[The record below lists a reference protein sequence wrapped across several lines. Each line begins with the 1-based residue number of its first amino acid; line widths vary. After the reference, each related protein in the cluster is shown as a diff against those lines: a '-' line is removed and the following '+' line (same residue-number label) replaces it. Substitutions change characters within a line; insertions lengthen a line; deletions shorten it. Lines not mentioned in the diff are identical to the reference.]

1 MKLVKIC
8 KLTRSMSCVNHTL
21 HGSESTA
28 SVPSRPPFHR
38 SNRPCWGSR
47 SPSLGFLDLFP
58 EGWKFWIRTSYDKEK
73 EQDHWYSQRSLPVM
87 HVESSAWIWG
97 LQFVTCNNLLSKH
110 RVERIWFEVFLIV
123 IFLLSKGHNEIR
135 VSLPGLKKQKVY
147 EFNTTRNSCKSKPS
161 RRIRT
166 KKTYSQYCGK
176 FVSMSLDN
184 DDHDENKNNNATTR
198 TITKTTTPAKATTV
212 TLTNPLGS
220 WGWRSVAYV
229 EKNRNFKLFLQL
241 MYCRKQRTA
250 DPKEQK
256 MKIPKKQRWMTVS
269 FFC

>member
-147 EFNTTRNSCKSKPS
+147 ELITTCYSCKSKPS
-161 RRIRT
+161 KRIRT
-166 KKTYSQYCGK
+166 KKKKRTHNT
-176 FVSMSLDN
+176 V
-184 DDHDENKNNNATTR
+184 ENLSAWALTT
-198 TITKTTTPAKATTV
+198 TTTTKTKITM
-212 TLTNPLGS
+212 
-220 WGWRSVAYV
+220 
-229 EKNRNFKLFLQL
+229 Q
-241 MYCRKQRTA
+241 QQ
-250 DPKEQK
+250 EQ
-256 MKIPKKQRWMTVS
+256 
-269 FFC
+269 

>member
-73 EQDHWYSQRSLPVM
+73 EQDHWYLQRSLPVM
-87 HVESSAWIWG
+87 HVESSAWIWR

-147 EFNTTRNSCKSKPS
+147 ELITTCYSCKSKPS
-161 RRIRT
+161 KRIRT
-166 KKTYSQYCGK
+166 KKKKRNHNTE
-176 FVSMSLDN
+176 
-184 DDHDENKNNNATTR
+184 EN
-198 TITKTTTPAKATTV
+198 
-212 TLTNPLGS
+212 L
-220 WGWRSVAYV
+220 
-229 EKNRNFKLFLQL
+229 
-241 MYCRKQRTA
+241 
-250 DPKEQK
+250 
-256 MKIPKKQRWMTVS
+256 
-269 FFC
+269 